1 MSANLLLDDDMNTIW
16 ENCQTGARRLA
27 ENGIENADWESR
39 ALLCDQLNLSLGDF
53 LIRKTDPMDEA
64 DAALFAQNID
74 RRCAHVPLQ
83 HILGKAYFYGL
94 EFNVSPSVLIP
105 RPETELLVEHA
116 LKALHAGMS
125 VLDLCTGSGCIA
137 ITVSTQCPGIKTDA
151 SDVSSEALEVAKRNA
166 DANDAPVNFI
176 QSDLFEG
183 ISGQYD
189 MILSNPP
196 YISQAEM
203 ETLMPEVKDH
213 DPHLAL
219 YGGIDG
225 LDFYKKISANATDH
239 LNPGGMLMMEI
250 GAGQAN
256 DVSTLLRENDF
267 TDIQIIQDLNGLDRI
282 VTGRRA

>member
-1 MSANLLLDDDMNTIW
+1 MNTIW
-16 ENCQTGARRLA
+16 ENCQAGTRRLA

-39 ALLCDQLNLSLGDF
+39 ALICDQLDLSLGDF
-53 LIRKTDPMDEA
+53 LIHKSDPMDEA
-64 DAALFAQNID
+64 ASALFEQNIS

-94 EFNVSPSVLIP
+94 EFYVSPSVLIP
-105 RPETELLVEHA
+105 RPETELLVEQA
-116 LKALHAGMS
+116 LKSLHAGMS

-151 SDVSSEALEVAKRNA
+151 SDVSSEALEVARKNA
-166 DANDAPVNFI
+166 DASKAPVNFI

-183 ISGQYD
+183 ITTQYD

-203 ETLMPEVKDH
+203 QTLMPEVKDH

-225 LDFYKKISANATDH
+225 LDFYKKITANAPAH
-239 LNPGGMLMMEI
+239 LNPDGILMMEI
-250 GAGQAN
+250 GAGQAY
-256 DVSTLLRENDF
+256 DVSTLLKENDF

>member
-1 MSANLLLDDDMNTIW
+1 MSADLLLDNDMKTIW
-16 ENCQTGARRLA
+16 EICQDGARRLA
-27 ENGIENADWESR
+27 DNGIENAEWESR

-53 LIRKTDPMDEA
+53 LIRKADPMDEA
-64 DAALFAQNID
+64 ESIIFTKNIE
-74 RRCAHVPLQ
+74 RRCTHVPLQ

-94 EFNVSPSVLIP
+94 EFYVSPSVLIP

-116 LKALHAGMS
+116 LKELHAGMT

-137 ITVSTQCPGIKTDA
+137 ITAATQCPGIKTDA
-151 SDVSSEALEVAKRNA
+151 SDVSYEALEVAGKNA
-166 DANDAPVNFI
+166 DANKAAVNFI
-176 QSDLFEG
+176 HSDLFEE

-203 ETLMPEVKDH
+203 QTLMPEVKDH
-213 DPHLAL
+213 DPQLAL

-225 LDFYKKISANATDH
+225 LDFYKRIASGAPDH
-239 LNPGGMLMMEI
+239 LNPGGILMMEI

-256 DVSTLLRENDF
+256 DVSTLLKENDF